1 MSKNAW
7 IKLFLSLI
15 LVLSAALPY
24 TATANAAEP
33 ITVAEAIANNSGTQ
47 TVKGYIVGTT
57 VSGNADTAVY
67 DQEAPFAPATNLGIA
82 DSPGETDPLKIM
94 PVELPAK
101 SAARTELN
109 LVDNPSNF
117 KAEIVITGTL
127 IKYFS
132 RPGLKSPTAFTIL
145 SNGETPPPAPTAEK
159 VDSIAEARATAGKL
173 IELEGT
179 VITGTGFWGG
189 KAFYIQDETAGL
201 YVYTTSADVASGD
214 QVRLVGTVSEYSGE
228 LQLQPNTVEKLSSNN
243 ELPALQTITPAV
255 VNEDTQ
261 GERIELQNVTIAGL
275 KSVND
280 FGTFEFSA
288 TAENGETI
296 VVRNDNRNGLTFEQF
311 TKQYK
316 EGDLIHVT
324 GIASKFNASYQVKTL
339 GSESFDLVNKP
350 AVYADIFPG
359 VVSEGT
365 AINLQSGWENANIY
379 YTLDG
384 STPTPASTK
393 YTAPIELTKDTVI
406 KAIAVG
412 DETSEVFSFE
422 YTVLK
427 TKDLKIRDI
436 QGDGHYSDYQNAT
449 VTGITGV
456 VTHLYNSANFVIQD
470 TNPDDDLTTSEAIMI
485 NKASNGMKV
494 GDLVTVNGTVEEHYQ
509 EGYSDMK
516 ANDLPITR
524 IRATDAVKTGTAE
537 LPAPIIIGKD
547 VFPPTKT
554 IDSDGLTKFN
564 PDVDGIDFWES
575 LELMRV
581 GVADAQI
588 VGPQSYG
595 EVIVVSKNATNN
607 AFHKQGG
614 ILIAEDDYNPER
626 IAFDIDNEN
635 FLAKAGDSFDG
646 TPVGVLG
653 FGFGNY
659 KIWAVESDL
668 PTLVD
673 GGTAPEQTWIQKQ
686 EDKLTVA
693 SYNVENFSADPSHTS
708 NEKAER
714 IAESF
719 VEDLNSPDIIVMV
732 EVQDND
738 GPKTTGNSDAAA
750 TYERLI
756 SGIEAAGGPTYK
768 WTDIAPEYNQDGG
781 EPGGNIRVGYLYN
794 PDRVKLSEG
803 TKGSATETN
812 SWVNGELALN
822 PGRVQPIPM
831 PNTRKPIAA
840 QFEFQGEK
848 VVVIGAHLNS
858 KGGDQPLFGKNQPPT
873 LGSVP
878 ERIELAKAING
889 FIKEGLAQNPN
900 LNVVVAGDMNDF
912 EFTPALAALK
922 GDILANKVEDVPL
935 EDRYSYYYQG
945 NTQVLDHMLVTK
957 NLRKRAEIDM
967 IHINSMFMEEDGR
980 ASDHDPVL
988 MQVDLKKPITVP
1000 TNPPVEPEKPTEP
1013 EKPEVPEP
1021 VTFDDIQTHWAK
1033 KQIEAL
1039 ASKGI
1044 VFGKSTEAFEPES
1057 KLSRSEFAV
1066 LLARA
1071 LELPLKEYEGT
1082 FKDVRTSKAWA
1093 YQRIEAA
1100 ARAGIVF
1107 GKTDGTYDPDAE
1119 ITREEIAAM
1128 MIRAIEYQDASL
1140 LEGIDA
1146 SHKFADAK
1154 NVGKHAVEAVAKAYG
1169 LGIIS
1174 GRVHNK
1180 FDPKADIT
1188 RAETIVILY
1197 RGLDKLDLLD

>member
-33 ITVAEAIANNSGTQ
+33 ITVAEAIANNTGTQ
-47 TVKGYIVGTT
+47 TVKGYIVG
-57 VSGNADTAVY
+57 VANSGTSY
-67 DQEAPFAPATNLGIA
+67 DQEAPFTAATNIGLA
-82 DSPGETDPLKIM
+82 DSPDETN
-94 PVELPAK
+94 PAK
-101 SAARTELN
+101 ILPVQLPSGSIRAGLN
-109 LVDNPSNF
+109 LVNNPANF
-117 KAEIVITGTL
+117 KAEVTITGSLET
-127 IKYFS
+127 YFTV
-132 RPGLKSPTAFTIL
+132 PGLKSPSAFTIV
-145 SNGETPPPAPTAEK
+145 SEGETPPEATPVAS
-159 VDSIAEARATAGKL
+159 VAEARTSAGEL
-173 IELEGT
+173 IQVDAIVT
-179 VITGTGFWGG
+179 TGTGFWGG
-189 KAFYIQDETAGL
+189 NAFYVQDETAGI
-201 YVYTTSADVASGD
+201 YVYTNSADVSPGD
-214 QVRLVGTVSEYSGE
+214 KVRLTGSVSEYSGE

-243 ELPALQTITPAV
+243 ELPALQNITPAG

-261 GERIELQNVTIAGL
+261 GERIELQNVTITGL

-288 TAENGETI
+288 TAENGETV

-324 GIASKFNASYQVKTL
+324 GIASKFNTSYQVKTL

-365 AINLQSGWENANIY
+365 AITLQSGWENADIY

-384 STPTPASTK
+384 SNPTPSSTK
-393 YTAPIELTKDTVI
+393 YTVPIELTKDTVI

-436 QGDGHYSDYQNAT
+436 QGDGHYSEYQNAT

-470 TNPDDDLTTSEAIMI
+470 TNPDDDLTTSEAIMV
-485 NKASNGMKV
+485 NRASNGLKV

-547 VFPPTKT
+547 VFPPTKK
-554 IDSDGLTKFN
+554 IDTDGLAQFN
-564 PDVDGIDFWES
+564 PNVDGIDFWES

-595 EVIVVSKNATNN
+595 EVFIVSKDATNN
-607 AFHKQGG
+607 DFHKQGG
-614 ILIAEDDYNPER
+614 ILISEDDYNPER
-626 IAFDIDNEN
+626 ISIDMDNEK
-635 FLAKAGDSFDG
+635 FIAKSGDSFNG

-653 FGFGNY
+653 YGFGNY

-668 PTLVD
+668 PALVD
-673 GGTAPEQTWIQKQ
+673 GGTAPEQTWIKKQ

-693 SYNVENFSADPSHTS
+693 SYNVENFSADSNHTS
-708 NEKAER
+708 NSKAQR

-719 VEDLNSPDIIVMV
+719 VNDLNSPDIIVMV

-738 GPKTTGNSDAAA
+738 GPITSGNSDATA

-756 SGIEAAGGPTYK
+756 SGIETAGGPTYK
-768 WTDIAPEYNQDGG
+768 WTDIAPEYNKDGG

-794 PDRVKLSEG
+794 PERVTLSEG

-812 SWVNGELALN
+812 SWVNGQLALN

-831 PNTRKPIAA
+831 PGTRKPLAA
-840 QFEFQGEK
+840 QFEFQGEQ

-922 GDILANKVEDVPL
+922 GDILANKVEDVPV

-945 NTQVLDHMLVTK
+945 NSQVLDHVLVTK
-957 NLRKRAEIDM
+957 NLKDRTEIDM
-967 IHINSMFMEEDGR
+967 IHINSMFMEEHGR

-988 MQVDLKKPITVP
+988 VQMDLKKPVTIP
-1000 TNPPVEPEKPTEP
+1000 ENPSYPNPPVEPEKPTEP

-1021 VTFDDIQTHWAK
+1021 VTFDDIQSHWAK

-1082 FKDVRTSKAWA
+1082 FKDVRTSKEWA
-1093 YQRIEAA
+1093 YQGIEAA

-1107 GKTDGTYDPDAE
+1107 GKTDGTFDPNAE

-1140 LEGIDA
+1140 LDGIDE

-1154 NVGKHAVEAVAKAYG
+1154 KVGKHAVEAVAKAYG

-1174 GRVHNK
+1174 GRMHNK

-1197 RGLDKLDLLD
+1197 RGLDKMDLLD